1 MMMNR
6 SCQIWGTLLLSSALL
21 SFWVHGNV
29 CNNDVFDLECTNDD
43 YYCHLLDSNASSCT
57 CLGKGCKQTC
67 KSLVQDC
74 EMVLNCSGGD
84 CEQTC
89 SAKTCKLNCKKGHC
103 KKQECYDKRD
113 FCEMNLECSG
123 GDCEQTCNA
132 KTCKLNCSRG
142 QCKKQE
148 CHGKRNYCE
157 MKLECS
163 GGDCKQTCNAET
175 CKLNC
180 KKGHCKKQ
188 ECYDKRDFCEM
199 NLECSGGDCE
209 QTCNAKT
216 CKLNC
221 SRGQCKKQECYDK
234 RDFCEMYLECS
245 GGDCE
250 QTCNAKTCKLNCRG
264 EQCRKQQCKNEVE
277 MCNMHCNAID
287 CTQTCDAVTCH
298 ITRTWLTSPQGR
310 VTCSGN
316 GKYCGSLMSS
326 LDSYPLT
333 QGIFSTDDGGDK
345 RCTCSKCLRGFCSSS
360 DSYRSNF
367 ISSAPSTASQGFST
381 QISTVQ
387 RKDKS
392 HTWDHL
398 QSSSSSPLSLLSP
411 SPLPSSSISSSS
423 SGAEATTTAESESIS
438 TKSSASSSL
447 QAAASS
453 SPPSSIWTS
462 TLEANGSVSKL
473 DHLQSSSSSPLS
485 LLSPSPLPSS
495 SISSSSSRA
504 EATTTAESESIS
516 TKSSASSSLQAA
528 ASSSPPS
535 SIWTSTLEVLK
546 NLANGSVS
554 KLGEIDSR
562 RNNSLKEAM
571 RVFEDFIDNFMNITT
586 PIKGQLNDGGEETRR
601 ESIFKVAVA
610 FEEFALNYGKYHL
623 NGTNPSAAIT
633 SQTMVLGIQIGYRHD
648 ATDFFLKGE
657 EWEVSIN
664 ISSDDFAEKGS
675 VIVGC
680 VYKDLHELLLR
691 NQSTRKE
698 TNTSRY
704 VNTRIMTA
712 AMNPKPEK
720 LRRDAILKFRN
731 LQVVKE
737 EQHCM
742 FWSGFKNSPDG
753 FSEEGCHV
761 DHSRSNSEETVC
773 SCNHLTHF
781 AVLVDFSG
789 STKLSEND
797 VAILEIITY
806 VGLSLSIIGILST
819 IILYSFLTDVRQPL
833 SQIRVSLAVALGAGQ
848 IFFLSGIN
856 ATENKAVCVIV
867 AVIMQYLLMAAFC
880 WMLVEGI
887 YLYLFVVKVYNINTK
902 MHMYHVMSW
911 GFPLVMVAISLCIAA
926 GKEGIQSYTSDKFCW
941 ISSANNLIWIFVT
954 FVIAIEVI
962 NILILT
968 RVIREMTRMQPT
980 GDQQS
985 QQLRVGIRACM
996 VMIPLLGITWLFGLL
1011 SPLHKAFSYIFT
1023 ILNSTQGFLIFVL
1036 HCVRNSQIRER
1047 FKRKVNR
1054 VFPSTNNGNSAK
1066 RSSQVN
1072 PSDVGDT
1079 CVAELQSFNEFE
1091 VEKHSA

>member
-1 MMMNR
+1 M
-6 SCQIWGTLLLSSALL
+6 TK
-21 SFWVHGNV
+21 GNV
-29 CNNDVFDLECTNDD
+29 FQKMDLEC
-43 YYCHLLDSNASSCT
+43 S
-57 CLGKGCKQTC
+57 
-67 KSLVQDC
+67 
-74 EMVLNCSGGD
+74 E
-84 CEQTC
+84 
-89 SAKTCKLNCKKGHC
+89 
-103 KKQECYDKRD
+103 
-113 FCEMNLECSG
+113 

-132 KTCKLNCSRG
+132 KTCKLNCSG
-142 QCKKQE
+142 GKCKFQK
-148 CHGKRNYCE
+148 CYDKGDVCE
-157 MKLECS
+157 MDLECS
-163 GGDCKQTCNAET
+163 GGGQCNA
-175 CKLNC
+175 
-180 KKGHCKKQ
+180 
-188 ECYDKRDFCEM
+188 
-199 NLECSGGDCE
+199 
-209 QTCNAKT
+209 
-216 CKLNC
+216 
-221 SRGQCKKQECYDK
+221 
-234 RDFCEMYLECS
+234 
-245 GGDCE
+245 
-250 QTCNAKTCKLNCRG
+250 
-264 EQCRKQQCKNEVE
+264 KQQCKMQIKVE

-298 ITRTWLTSPQGR
+298 ISRTWPTSPQGW
-310 VTCSGN
+310 VSCSGN
-316 GKYCGSLMSS
+316 GEYCGNL
-326 LDSYPLT
+326 
-333 QGIFSTDDGGDK
+333 
-345 RCTCSKCLRGFCSSS
+345 
-360 DSYRSNF
+360 
-367 ISSAPSTASQGFST
+367 ISSAPSTATQGFLT

-392 HTWDHL
+392 HTWEHL

-453 SPPSSIWTS
+453 S
-462 TLEANGSVSKL
+462 L
-473 DHLQSSSSSPLS
+473 
-485 LLSPSPLPSS
+485 
-495 SISSSSSRA
+495 
-504 EATTTAESESIS
+504 
-516 TKSSASSSLQAA
+516 
-528 ASSSPPS
+528 PS

-571 RVFEDFIDNFMNITT
+571 RVFEDFIDTFMNITT
-586 PIKGQLNDGGEETRR
+586 PIKDQLNDGGEETRR

-623 NGTNPSAAIT
+623 NGTNPSTSIT
-633 SQTMVLGIQIGYRHD
+633 SQTM
-648 ATDFFLKGE
+648 GE
-657 EWEVSIN
+657 
-664 ISSDDFAEKGS
+664 
-675 VIVGC
+675 
-680 VYKDLHELLLR
+680 
-691 NQSTRKE
+691 
-698 TNTSRY
+698 Y

-731 LQVVKE
+731 LQVTAKIQKDERVP
-737 EQHCM
+737 
-742 FWSGFKNSPDG
+742 SVPDG

-819 IILYSFLTDVRQPL
+819 ITLYSFLTDVRQPL

-867 AVIMQYLLMAAFC
+867 AVTMQYLLMAAFC

-968 RVIREMTRMQPT
+968 RVIREITRMQPT

-1047 FKRKVNR
+1047 FKRKVNT

-1079 CVAELQSFNEFE
+1079 WVAELQSFNEFE
-1091 VEKHSA
+1091 EEKHSA

>member
-29 CNNDVFDLECTNDD
+29 CNNDVFDLYCTKDD
-43 YYCHLLDSNASSCT
+43 YSCHLLHSNANSCT
-57 CLGKGCKQTC
+57 CLGIGCKQTC
-67 KSLVQDC
+67 KSIAKEC
-74 EMVLNCSGGD
+74 EMVLNCGGGDCQQTCNAKTCKLNCSGGKCKFQKCYDKGDVCEMVLKCSGGD

-89 SAKTCKLNCKKGHC
+89 NAKTCKLNCSGGKC
-103 KKQECYDKRD
+103 KFQKCYDKGD
-113 FCEMNLECSG
+113 VCEMDLECSGGDCEQTCNAKTCKLNCSGGKCKFQKCYDKGDVCEMNLECSG

-142 QCKKQE
+142 QCKKQV
-148 CHGKRNYCE
+148 CH
-157 MKLECS
+157 
-163 GGDCKQTCNAET
+163 DET
-175 CKLNC
+175 
-180 KKGHCKKQ
+180 
-188 ECYDKRDFCEM
+188 
-199 NLECSGGDCE
+199 
-209 QTCNAKT
+209 
-216 CKLNC
+216 
-221 SRGQCKKQECYDK
+221 
-234 RDFCEMYLECS
+234 DFCEMYLECS

-250 QTCNAKTCKLNCRG
+250 QTCNAKTCKLNCG
-264 EQCRKQQCKNEVE
+264 GGQCRKQQCKDKVE

-298 ITRTWLTSPQGR
+298 ISRTWPTSPQGW
-310 VTCSGN
+310 VSCSGN
-316 GKYCGSLMSS
+316 GDYCGSLMSS

-333 QGIFSTDDGGDK
+333 QGIFSTNNGGDK
-345 RCTCSKCLRGFCSSS
+345 RCTCTKCLRGFCSSS
-360 DSYRSNF
+360 DSYRSDL
-367 ISSAPSTASQGFST
+367 ISSAPSTATQGFST

-392 HTWDHL
+392 HTWEHL

-438 TKSSASSSL
+438 TKSSASST
-447 QAAASS
+447 A
-453 SPPSSIWTS
+453 
-462 TLEANGSVSKL
+462 
-473 DHLQSSSSSPLS
+473 
-485 LLSPSPLPSS
+485 
-495 SISSSSSRA
+495 
-504 EATTTAESESIS
+504 AESESIS
-516 TKSSASSSLQAA
+516 TKSSASSSLPAA

-623 NGTNPSAAIT
+623 NGTNPSTAIT

-691 NQSTRKE
+691 NQSTGKE

-819 IILYSFLTDVRQPL
+819 ITLYSFLTDVRQPL

-1047 FKRKVNR
+1047 FKRKVTR

-1079 CVAELQSFNEFE
+1079 WVAELQSFNEFE